1 MAAVERER
9 LETGVLFVGAGP
21 ATLSAAIRLADLCR
35 ERGIDAPEMLVI
47 EKASEIGEHQLS
59 GAVMKPT
66 AIAELIP
73 EWKEKGFP
81 YHHECTKHAV
91 YFFTKRRAI
100 RFPITPPQFANHGK
114 FNSEGDPGP
123 A

>member
-21 ATLSAAIRLADLCR
+21 ATLSAAIRLVDLCR
-35 ERGIDAPEMLVI
+35 ERGSDPPEMLVI

-59 GAVMKPT
+59 GAAIKPT

-73 EWKEKGFP
+73 DWKEKGFP
-81 YHHECTKHAV
+81 TTTSARS
-91 YFFTKRRAI
+91 TRSTSSRRGA
-100 RFPITPPQFANHGK
+100 RSASRSRRRSSPTTAT
-114 FNSEGDPGP
+114 SSSR
-123 A
+123 

>member
-21 ATLSAAIRLADLCR
+21 ATLSAAIRLVDLCR
-35 ERGIDAPEMLVI
+35 ERGIDPPEMLVI

-73 EWKEKGFP
+73 EWKAKGFP
-81 YHHECTKHAV
+81 TLRVHKHAV

-100 RFPITPPQFANHGK
+100 RFRSRRRSSPTTAT
-114 FNSEGDPGP
+114 SSSR
-123 A
+123 

>member
-1 MAAVERER
+1 MATVERER

-21 ATLSAAIRLADLCR
+21 ATLSAAIRLVDLCR
-35 ERGIDAPEMLVI
+35 GRGIDPPGMLVI

-81 YHHECTKHAV
+81 YDYECAA
-91 YFFTKRRAI
+91 RRSTA
-100 RFPITPPQFANHGK
+100 TPASTSAPRPCTRWSPTTTARR
-114 FNSEGDPGP
+114 S
-123 A
+123 AS